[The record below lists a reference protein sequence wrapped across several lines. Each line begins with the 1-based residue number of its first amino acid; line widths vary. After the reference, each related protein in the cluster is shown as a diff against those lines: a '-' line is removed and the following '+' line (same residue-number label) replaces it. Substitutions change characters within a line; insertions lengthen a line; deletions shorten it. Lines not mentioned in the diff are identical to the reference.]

1 LSADALSVAQAFH
14 EQQADEG
21 ANSFDAIDTRRLLAL
36 VLLCDAA
43 HCQHARRPRFEQ
55 QPL

>member
-1 LSADALSVAQAFH
+1 VAQAFH
-14 EQQADEG
+14 EQQAGEG
-21 ANSFDAIDTRRLLAL
+21 ANSFHAIDTRRLLAL
-36 VLLCDAA
+36 VLLRDAA